1 MEKDLN
7 KAKEH
12 FKKHYF
18 NEDIS
23 NRIHERVHHG
33 LHRKKMSFAR
43 KLAYSGSAAVAAVA
57 MFIGLA
63 YFSPTVAS
71 VAAKIPYLSMIFE
84 SKPVIEEMREVL
96 TEKGYDKVG
105 ISMSY
110 HPEKLVTVNIN
121 GAEEYVQSVTPEVK
135 SIVEEILY
143 SKNFNAYA
151 IEVKREIEPTH
162 ELSEE
167 EEKEW
172 EKFDKMY
179 ATVGDVLKDYGLKP
193 YSFGIDHI
201 KMTYEFELPNT
212 ETRIDEIK
220 QSVRSAMDAENLKE
234 YKLKVRVYDVK
245 KADRE
250 ERWMPIINTIAEGI
264 FGNEEYKVEGVGYTN
279 KNDDYMYIKIT
290 STASSTDEDFEEVR
304 DKIESTILEFLESE
318 KTKKI
323 IKDDAYKIVIISK
336 DKKEY
341 EINSK

>member
-7 KAKEH
+7 KVKEH
-12 FKKHYF
+12 YKKYYF
-18 NEDIS
+18 NEEIS
-23 NRIHERVHHG
+23 NRIHDRVHHG

-63 YFSPTVAS
+63 YFSPTVAN

-96 TEKGYDKVG
+96 TEKGYDEVG

-110 HPEKLVTVNIN
+110 HPEKLVTVNII
-121 GAEEYVQSVTPEVK
+121 GTEEYVQSVTPEVK
-135 SIVEEILY
+135 SIVEEILN
-143 SKNFNAYA
+143 SKNFNAYMV
-151 IEVKREIEPTH
+151 EVKREIEPAH

-167 EEKEW
+167 EKKEW
-172 EKFDKMY
+172 EKFDKMH
-179 ATVGDVLKDYGLKP
+179 AIAQGVLKDYGLELQ
-193 YSFGIDHI
+193 SFGIDHI

-212 ETRIDEIK
+212 ETRIDEINR
-220 QSVRSAMDAENLKE
+220 SVQKAMDAEKLTE
-234 YKLKVRVYDVK
+234 YKLKVRVYDVM

-279 KNDDYMYIKIT
+279 KYDDYIYIKIT
-290 STASSTDEDFEEVR
+290 STASTTDPDFEEVR

-318 KTKKI
+318 KTKKMI
-323 IKDDAYKIVIISK
+323 EDDAYKIVIISK